1 MKAAVPALISLTSLM
16 ACTESS
22 METAS
27 IQLSAGDDYTV
38 ISEDGTYATVTL
50 PETGGTSTVNVI
62 CTESWTLYEEV
73 SGSWFTYTVEDNTI
87 TISAEEKVADYSRSG
102 MLRVS
107 NGERS
112 WAYIKVM
119 QEGSEE
125 ADVYLDAES
134 AEFPE
139 LGGSRTFSV
148 TSNKEWTVT
157 GHEDSE
163 WIEISDITDST
174 FTVSVL
180 RNMDPEERNIELT
193 VTAGTEINNS
203 SALLAVTQ
211 APWTE
216 ATLTVPQTEMTMPD
230 TDGNAVLT
238 VETNRHWNATTSTQW
253 LSVSVQGDSIIVNS
267 TATAAGLSGTI
278 EVTTTDE
285 GETPVAL
292 TINVV
297 TDSDPMI
304 LEYTITDTESTPS
317 IPVSSPANVYV
328 DWGDGTGDVMY
339 ASGSG
344 AFSRPEHQY
353 ASAGTYTVRIYG
365 ETSALMTGEEKTGTA
380 ITAIE
385 SWGDLGFT
393 SMNGGMRYAAIRS
406 IPENSGEALKN
417 VTNFNNAFANCTNLE
432 SIPGRLFAGTQVR
445 TLSAVFSGCTSLKEI
460 PADLFEGAENVT
472 SVTAMFMFC
481 SSLET
486 IPDRLFSP
494 LVNLQS
500 GINLFAECT
509 SLKEIPENLFDGC
522 SNLTRLTGTFRTSAI
537 TTVPEGLFA
546 DLTELTDVMEIFY
559 FCESLESV
567 PAGLFDNNRKLTSV
581 FGLFN
586 GCSSLT
592 GESPY
597 TVIDGSNIHLYER
610 AEHPE
615 EFSTITTYSTC
626 FTGCTDLDDYDSIP
640 SDWKSASEW

>member
-50 PETGGTSTVNVI
+50 PGTGGTSTVNVI
-62 CTESWTLYEEV
+62 CSESWTLYEEV

-107 NGERS
+107 NEERS

-139 LGGSRTFSV
+139 LGGDMTFKV

-157 GHEDSE
+157 GYEESD
-163 WIEISDITDST
+163 WIEISEITDSS
-174 FTVSVL
+174 FAVSVS
-180 RNMDPEERNIELT
+180 RNMDPEERAIELT
-193 VTAGTEINNS
+193 VNAGTELNNS
-203 SALLAVTQ
+203 SASLEIIQ

-216 ATLTVPQTEMTMPD
+216 AMLTVSQTEMTMPD
-230 TDGNAVLT
+230 TEGNAVLT
-238 VETNRHWNATTSTQW
+238 VETNRHWDATTSTSW
-253 LSVSVQGDSIIVNS
+253 LSVSANGDSLIVNS
-267 TATAAGLSGTI
+267 TAAAAGESGTI

-285 GETPVAL
+285 GETPV
-292 TINVV
+292 TITVNVV

-304 LEYTITDTESTPS
+304 LEYTISDIEAEPS
-317 IPVSSPANVYV
+317 IPVGSPSNVYV
-328 DWGDGTGDVMY
+328 DWGDGSGDVMY
-339 ASGSG
+339 ASGNG
-344 AFSRPEHQY
+344 AFYRPGHTY
-353 ASAGTYTVRIYG
+353 ASPGTYTVKIYG
-365 ETSALMTGEEKTGTA
+365 ETSAIMTGSEATGSV

-393 SMNGGMRYAAIRS
+393 SMSYGMQYAAIRTL
-406 IPENSGEALKN
+406 PEDTREAFRN
-417 VTNFNNAFANCTNLE
+417 VTNFNNAFQHCTNLE
-432 SIPGRLFAGTQVR
+432 SIPGRLFAGTEAR
-445 TLSAVFSGCTSLKEI
+445 SLSAVFSGCTSLKEI

-500 GINLFAECT
+500 AVNLFAECT
-509 SLKEIPENLFDGC
+509 SLKEIPKNLFDGC
-522 SNLTRLTGTFRTSAI
+522 SQLTRLTGTFRSSAI
-537 TTVPEGLFA
+537 TTVPESLFD
-546 DLTELTDVMEIFY
+546 DLTELTNIMEIFY
-559 FCESLESV
+559 YCESLESV
-567 PAGLFDNNRKLTSV
+567 PAGLFDNNKKLTSV
-581 FGLFN
+581 YGLFN
-586 GCSSLT
+586 GCSSLK

-597 TVIDGSNIHLYER
+597 TVIDGTNVHLYER
-610 AEHPE
+610 ADYPE
-615 EFSTITTYSTC
+615 DFSAISTYSTC
-626 FTGCTDLDDYDSIP
+626 FTGCTGLDDYESIP